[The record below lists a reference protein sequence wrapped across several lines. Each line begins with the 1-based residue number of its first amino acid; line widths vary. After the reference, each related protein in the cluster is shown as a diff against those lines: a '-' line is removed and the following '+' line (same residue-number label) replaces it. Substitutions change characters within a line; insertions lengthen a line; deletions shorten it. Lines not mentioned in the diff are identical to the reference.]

1 MKSEVLRPSTFDLTA
16 PPTRRD
22 FRRAF
27 GFIVPYWRRLALVMV
42 LSLASTAV
50 SLYLP
55 LLSRDVFD
63 RALLGRD
70 AARLVRIVGLFAL
83 IAIGSFALNV
93 ISGLRY
99 TRVSAD
105 ILFDMRLA
113 MYRHLHRLSPRFYAR
128 TRLGDIMSRINN
140 DIGEIQRIA
149 AETALAW
156 FGNVLFLVGTVGM
169 LIWLDARLFLV
180 SAATAPLGIWA
191 LVRYRGRL
199 EERIRVLRERSA
211 DIGSFLIETI
221 QGVRLVVTANAQAR
235 EERRFRE
242 KNAAF
247 VKALMSMQLLTYFSG
262 GLPGLILTAGTGA
275 VFLYGGLR
283 VINGS
288 LTLGTFV
295 AYMAC
300 QMRFL
305 PPLQALMG
313 LYANLATARVSL
325 RRVSEI
331 LDVPVDVEEPP
342 APVELASVAGEIAF
356 EDVTLSFDR
365 GAPVLERLSFE
376 ARRGEVLAI
385 VGASGSGKSTIAD
398 LLLRLV
404 DPDSG
409 VVRLDG
415 HDLRTLKLEDLRRQV
430 ALVDQQPVIL
440 HASVAE
446 NIRYARPEATDA
458 EVAEAARQAA
468 LDSFV
473 ESLPQKFETIVGERG
488 AALSVGERQ
497 RLAMARAFLTDP
509 AVLVLDEP
517 TASLDPHAE
526 RRIIEGYGSVMRG
539 RTTIVIT
546 HRLELARSAD
556 RIVVLDGA
564 RIVEAGASQER
575 FNQLFAVGDERSF

>member
-1 MKSEVLRPSTFDLTA
+1 MGDRDL
-16 PPTRRD
+16 
-22 FRRAF
+22 RRAF
-27 GFIVPYWRRLALVMV
+27 AFIIPYWRRLVLVML

-63 RALLGRD
+63 GALLARD
-70 AARLVRIVGLFAL
+70 APRLIRLVGLFAL
-83 IAIGSFALNV
+83 ISIVSFALNV
-93 ISGLRY
+93 VSGLRY

-113 MYRHLHRLSPRFYAR
+113 MYRHLHRLSPRFYAHR
-128 TRLGDIMSRINN
+128 RLGDIMSRINN
-140 DIGEIQRIA
+140 DIGEIQQIA

-156 FGNVLFLVGTVGM
+156 FGNVLFLFGTIGM

-180 SAATAPLGIWA
+180 SAATAPFGVWA

-199 EERIRVLRERSA
+199 EDRIKTLRERSA

-221 QGVRLVVTANAQAR
+221 QGVRLVVTSNAQVR

-242 KNAAF
+242 KNSAF
-247 VKALMSMQLLTYFSG
+247 IDALMSMQLLTYLSG
-262 GLPGLILTAGTGA
+262 GLPGLILAAGTGA

-283 VINGS
+283 VINGT

-305 PPLQALMG
+305 PPMQALMG
-313 LYANLATARVSL
+313 LYANFATARVSL

-331 LDVPVDVEEPP
+331 LDVPVEVEESA
-342 APVELASVAGEIAF
+342 APVALPQVAGEIAF

-365 GAPVLERLSFE
+365 GAPVLEHLSFE
-376 ARRGEVLAI
+376 VRRGEVLAI

-398 LLLRLV
+398 LLLRLL

-409 VVRLDG
+409 AVRLDG
-415 HDLRTLKLEDLRRQV
+415 HDVRTLKLEDLRRWV

-446 NIRYARPEATDA
+446 NIRYARPDATDA
-458 EVAEAARQAA
+458 EVAEAARLAS
-468 LDSFV
+468 LDDFIA
-473 ESLPQKFETIVGERG
+473 SLPQKFDTVVGERG
-488 AALSVGERQ
+488 SALSVGERQ

-517 TASLDPHAE
+517 TAALDPDAE
-526 RRIIEGYGSVMRG
+526 RRIVDGYESVMRG

-556 RIVVLDGA
+556 RVVVLDGA
-564 RIVEAGASQER
+564 RIVEAGASQAR
-575 FNQLFAVGDERSF
+575 FNQLFAVGE

>member
-1 MKSEVLRPSTFDLTA
+1 MGDRDL
-16 PPTRRD
+16 
-22 FRRAF
+22 RRAF
-27 GFIVPYWRRLALVMV
+27 AFIIPYWRRLVLVML

-63 RALLGRD
+63 GALLARD
-70 AARLVRIVGLFAL
+70 APRLIRLVGLFAL
-83 IAIGSFALNV
+83 ISIVSFALNV
-93 ISGLRY
+93 VSGLRY

-113 MYRHLHRLSPRFYAR
+113 MYRHLHRLSPRFYAHR
-128 TRLGDIMSRINN
+128 RLGDIMSRINN
-140 DIGEIQRIA
+140 DIGEIQQIA

-169 LIWLDARLFLV
+169 LIWLDARLFLI
-180 SAATAPLGIWA
+180 SAATAPFGIWA
-191 LVRYRGRL
+191 LARYRGRL
-199 EERIRVLRERSA
+199 EEHVTVLRQRSA

-221 QGVRLVVTANAQAR
+221 QGVRLVVTSNAQVR

-242 KNAAF
+242 KNSAF
-247 VKALMSMQLLTYFSG
+247 IDALMSMQLLTYLSG
-262 GLPGLILTAGTGA
+262 GLPGLILAAGTGA

-283 VINGS
+283 VINGT

-305 PPLQALMG
+305 PPMQALMG
-313 LYANLATARVSL
+313 LYANFATARVSL

-331 LDVPVDVEEPP
+331 LDVPVEVEESA
-342 APVELASVAGEIAF
+342 APVALPQVAGEIAF

-365 GAPVLERLSFE
+365 GAPVLEHLSFE
-376 ARRGEVLAI
+376 VRRGEVLAI

-398 LLLRLV
+398 LLLRLL

-409 VVRLDG
+409 AVRLDG
-415 HDLRTLKLEDLRRQV
+415 HDVRTLKLEDLRRWV

-446 NIRYARPEATDA
+446 NIRYARPDATDA
-458 EVAEAARQAA
+458 EVAEAARLAS
-468 LDSFV
+468 LDDFIA
-473 ESLPQKFETIVGERG
+473 SLPQKFDTVVGERG
-488 AALSVGERQ
+488 SALSVGERQ

-517 TASLDPHAE
+517 TAALDPDAE
-526 RRIIEGYGSVMRG
+526 RRIVDGYESVMRG

-556 RIVVLDGA
+556 RVVVLDGA
-564 RIVEAGASQER
+564 RIVEAGASQAR
-575 FNQLFAVGDERSF
+575 FNQLFAVGE

>member
-1 MKSEVLRPSTFDLTA
+1 MVD
-16 PPTRRD
+16 RD
-22 FRRAF
+22 VRRAL
-27 GFIVPYWRRLALVMV
+27 VLVAPYWRRLVLVMAI
-42 LSLASTAV
+42 SLASTAV

-55 LLSRDVFD
+55 LLSRDIFD
-63 RALLGRD
+63 GALLGKD

-83 IAIGSFALNV
+83 ISIVSFALNV
-93 ISGLRY
+93 FSGLRY

-169 LIWLDARLFLV
+169 LIWLDWRLFLV
-180 SAATAPLGIWA
+180 SAATAPIGVWA

-221 QGVRLVVTANAQAR
+221 QGVRLVVTANAQGR
-235 EERRFRE
+235 EEQRFRD
-242 KNAAF
+242 KNDAF
-247 VKALMSMQLLTYFSG
+247 VKALMSMQMLTYLSG

-283 VINGS
+283 VIDGS

-331 LDVPVDVEEPP
+331 LDVPVEVEEPA
-342 APVELASVAGEIAF
+342 APVLLPKVAGAIAF

-376 ARRGEVLAI
+376 VRPGEVLAI

-398 LLLRLV
+398 LLLRMV

-409 VVRLDG
+409 TVRLDG
-415 HDLRTLKLEDLRRQV
+415 HDVRTLKLEDLRNRV

-440 HASVAE
+440 HASIAE
-446 NIRYARPEATDA
+446 NIRYARPGATDA
-458 EVAEAARQAA
+458 EVAEAAHKAA
-468 LDSFV
+468 LDAFID
-473 ESLPQKFETIVGERG
+473 SLPQRLDTVVGERG

-497 RLAMARAFLTDP
+497 RVAMARAFLTDP
-509 AVLVLDEP
+509 GVLVLDEP
-517 TASLDPHAE
+517 TAALDPLAE
-526 RRIIEGYGSVMRG
+526 RRIVQGYESVMRG

-556 RIVVLDGA
+556 RVVVLDGA
-564 RIVEAGASQER
+564 RIVEDGASQAR
-575 FNQLFAVGDERSF
+575 FNELFAVGEVGGRE